1 MTADIVLWLDL
12 AEANQQD
19 DASLRESVPAGA
31 EILRLTEQGVAPC
44 PEGTPIRWRPVLDG
58 IDRLVRQARKHE
70 KQGSCRY
77 WVTGRAGLPAFF
89 YLGHRL
95 GKMAAITFVHQ
106 ARNGG
111 PAANLPLDLELPGQ
125 AAPYLARSPSPISH
139 TESAAPVALA
149 VSSQKLI
156 ADSLIQDAFERL
168 PKRLATII
176 HAHAEARFERDAVPV
191 VVHELDELI
200 REICAAHPMRE
211 TLSVFIAGPSSLAF
225 LVGNAINPRACRNV
239 QVFQY
244 EGDRYTLAYELPHP
258 PVPARNVAL
267 WLGASPLGT
276 TQLALAEEIRQIQS
290 ALGHIKPGDRLAIA
304 SIPNA
309 RPLDLVHQLQARE
322 PGIIQFSGHGGTGGP
337 VFQDDHGAA
346 RPLPAADLAELLRL
360 GGDPVRI
367 VVIAACSSNAYAEAL
382 QPHVDCVIAMRGLVG
397 DTDAR
402 KFATELYRCLAMG
415 DSVQAAFDNAKLVMR
430 LARPAGGPTLSSADE
445 APQLRERDLGCA
457 SNLFLVRR
465 P

>member
-1 MTADIVLWLDL
+1 VTANIVLWLDL

-19 DASLRESVPAGA
+19 AASLRESVPAGA
-31 EILRLTEQGVAPC
+31 EILRLTEQGVATC
-44 PEGTPIRWRPVLDG
+44 PDGTPTRWRPVLDG
-58 IDRLVRQARKHE
+58 IDRLVRQAREHE
-70 KQGSCRY
+70 KQGGCRY
-77 WVTGRAGLPAFF
+77 WVTGRAALPAFF

-95 GKMAAITFVHQ
+95 GKMAAITLVHQ
-106 ARNGG
+106 ARNGSPTG
-111 PAANLPLDLELPGQ
+111 VLPLDLELPGQ
-125 AAPYLARSPSPISH
+125 AAPYLARSPSPISP
-139 TESAAPVALA
+139 TESAASVALA
-149 VSSQKLI
+149 VSSQKPI
-156 ADSLIQDAFERL
+156 ADSLIQDAFER
-168 PKRLATII
+168 PKRLAMII
-176 HAHAEARFERDAVPV
+176 HGHAEARLERDAVPV

-258 PVPARNVAL
+258 PVPARNFAL
-267 WLGASPLGT
+267 WLGASPLGA
-276 TQLALAEEIRQIQS
+276 TQLGLAEEIRQIQL
-290 ALGHIKPGDRLAIA
+290 ALGDIKPGDRLTIA

-309 RPLDLVHQLQARE
+309 RPMDLVRELQARE

-337 VFQDDHGAA
+337 VFQDDHGEA

-360 GGDPVRI
+360 GGDPVRV

-402 KFATELYRCLAMG
+402 EFATELYRRLAMG

-430 LARPAGGPTLSSADE
+430 LARPAGGATLSSADE

>member
-19 DASLRESVPAGA
+19 DANLRESVPAGA
-31 EILRLTEQGVAPC
+31 EILRLTEQGVEPC
-44 PEGTPIRWRPVLDG
+44 PGGTPTRWRPVLDG
-58 IDRLVRQARKHE
+58 IDRLVRRARKHE
-70 KQGSCRY
+70 EQASCRY

-95 GKMAAITFVHQ
+95 GKLAAITFVHQ

-111 PAANLPLDLELPGQ
+111 PAAILPLDLELPGQ
-125 AAPYLARSPSPISH
+125 AAPYLARTPSPISP

-149 VSSQKLI
+149 VSSQNLI
-156 ADSLIQDAFERL
+156 ANSLIEDAFERL

-176 HAHAEARFERDAVPV
+176 HGHAEARFERDAVPV

-211 TLSVFIAGPSSLAF
+211 TLAVFIAGPSSLAF
-225 LVGNAINPRACRNV
+225 LVGNAIAPRACRNV

-290 ALGHIKPGDRLAIA
+290 ALGDIKPGDRLTIA

-322 PGIIQFSGHGGTGGP
+322 PGIIQFSGHGGTDGP
-337 VFQDDHGAA
+337 VFQDDHGEA

-382 QPHVDCVIAMRGLVG
+382 RPHVDCVIAMRGLVG

-402 KFATELYRCLAMG
+402 AFATELYRRLAMG

-430 LARPAGGPTLSSADE
+430 LARPASGPTLSSADE